1 MTLADAIDEFLT
13 SYSIRMEHSPRT
25 VRAYAVDLRQF
36 ADYVGAAA
44 PIESCDFKVVEGW
57 LIRLLDAGRS
67 GATRRRKLA
76 SVRLLFKYCVR
87 GGSLVRSPVD
97 MVRVSI
103 PRGRKLPRSIELN
116 EARALLAVA
125 RAHLRAEVSS
135 VARRRDVAIV
145 EVLLSTGIRVGELV
159 GLRRSDLL
167 NGGRALMI
175 RGKGNRERLAFLPDE
190 SSRRALAVHVARS
203 SATSSDRLFL
213 NARGKPIST
222 QGVAYVIRRLC
233 AAADIQ
239 RHVTPHMLRHTAAT
253 LLLMNGADIRIVQEF
268 LGHASISTTELYTR
282 LSPNLFQKALERHH
296 HGNLLSG

>member
-1 MTLADAIDEFLT
+1 
-13 SYSIRMEHSPRT
+13 
-25 VRAYAVDLRQF
+25 
-36 ADYVGAAA
+36 
-44 PIESCDFKVVEGW
+44 
-57 LIRLLDAGRS
+57 
-67 GATRRRKLA
+67 
-76 SVRLLFKYCVR
+76 
-87 GGSLVRSPVD
+87 
-97 MVRVSI
+97 
-103 PRGRKLPRSIELN
+103 
-116 EARALLAVA
+116 
-125 RAHLRAEVSS
+125 
-135 VARRRDVAIV
+135 
-145 EVLLSTGIRVGELV
+145 
-159 GLRRSDLL
+159 
-167 NGGRALMI
+167 MI